1 MTGVA
6 AGGGESRRAGAAEE
20 EGAAAAAAAAEEAE
34 GDGDGLGREVARA
47 VGISRNPPPP
57 SAAGVAVLP
66 FVVISCSSKK
76 SPRPGSSALCA
87 AGAWSSP
94 TRP

>member
-1 MTGVA
+1 MTGAA

-20 EGAAAAAAAAEEAE
+20 GVAAEEEE
-34 GDGDGLGREVARA
+34 GAGDVDGDGLGREVARA
-47 VGISRNPPPP
+47 VGMSRNPPPP

-87 AGAWSSP
+87 AGA
-94 TRP
+94 